1 MRPSVPSA
9 RDTGH
14 LPEGHVILVDGID
27 GSGKTSFAGRLADTM
42 RAAGA
47 SVAVVHVDDFRLP
60 VSWEDPVGEEEI
72 YWSRYFDLQSLQTEV
87 AILAASGT
95 LVVLEGVFVLR
106 LPALASHP
114 LVYLEVDFEVAAHRI
129 LLRDTAR
136 GRTPEDVRHRIESRY
151 FPAQRRY
158 RADFSPSE
166 RATTLIDITDPA
178 APRLIRSDW
187 ARLPAS
193 AAAALRQ
200 LVQLEP
206 A

>member
-1 MRPSVPSA
+1 MRPSAPSP
-9 RDTGH
+9 RGTGH
-14 LPEGHVILVDGID
+14 LPEPHVILVDGID

-47 SVAVVHVDDFRLP
+47 GVALVHVDDFRLP

-72 YWSRYFDLQSLQTEV
+72 YWSRYFDLEALQTEV
-87 AILAASGT
+87 AILAESGT
-95 LVVLEGVFVLR
+95 LVVLEGIFVLR
-106 LPALASHP
+106 LPALASNP
-114 LVYLEVDFEVAAHRI
+114 LVYLEVDFEVAAKRI

-158 RADFSPSE
+158 RAAFSPCE
-166 RATTLIDITDPA
+166 RAATLIDLTDPA
-178 APRLIRSDW
+178 TPRLIRSDW
-187 ARLPAS
+187 ARLPA
-193 AAAALRQ
+193 AASRALRQ
-200 LVQLEP
+200 LVRPEP

>member
-1 MRPSVPSA
+1 VPSA

-114 LVYLEVDFEVAAHRI
+114 LVYLEVDFEVAADRI
-129 LLRDTAR
+129 LLRDTAL

-193 AAAALRQ
+193 AAAALRE